1 MMNSGRRMMFV
12 KKYFHK
18 IIKEKEDWLKKLK
31 VALMDVEEYI
41 TRMKSDGTNERL
53 LIAFFFLLFG
63 YNHNMK
69 VKSWK
74 PHSDFY
80 SLGGWWSGSMKWGR
94 FMFDDYIK
102 EIFHMKDYFRY
113 NGTMIHHF

>member
-1 MMNSGRRMMFV
+1 MMFV

-53 LIAFFFLLFG
+53 LIAFFFYFLATIITWRS
-63 YNHNMK
+63 K
-69 VKSWK
+69 V
-74 PHSDFY
+74 
-80 SLGGWWSGSMKWGR
+80 GSHIQIFIPR
-94 FMFDDYIK
+94 VVDDLALW
-102 EIFHMKDYFRY
+102 
-113 NGTMIHHF
+113 NGDVSCLMTT